1 MQSELNEGNRSYY
14 FQISRLRKGAQVTVR
29 IRMLVIKTKRHI
41 DKHSTD
47 ASQHTYTDLN
57 SAVTVYT

>member
-14 FQISRLRKGAQVTVR
+14 FQIIKLRKGAQVTAR
-29 IRMLVIKTKRHI
+29 IRILGIKTKRYI

-47 ASQHTYTDLN
+47 ASQHTYTD
-57 SAVTVYT
+57 